1 MPDMLLDVESLAVRY
16 GRIPAVNWVSFS
28 LARNQVLGIVGES
41 GSGKSTLI
49 WALTRLLPEA
59 ADITSGSVWFDGE
72 DLLRLDKEALRALRG
87 TRISYISQDPLSA
100 LTPSLTIGQQM
111 IDILYREPW
120 SYREKRARAI
130 DALDWVS
137 LPDPEERL
145 SMYPYELSGGQRQ
158 RVSIAM
164 ALMLEPDLVLADEPT
179 TALDATLEVEILAL
193 LRRLQEET
201 GCAVVFVTHHLGV
214 VASLCDEVMVMHR
227 GDVKEAGEVARV
239 FSRPSDD
246 YTRRLLR
253 CDPARI
259 EVPTRRLPTMA
270 QAPDAPVAHFAGP
283 CDRVKTEQAPVLEIS
298 DLSVTFRRARGLP
311 AWLGGKPQVIE
322 AVKQVDLTVRRGET
336 LALVG
341 ESGSGKTTIARSVLG
356 LVSPQAGSITLA
368 GRNLVGADAASL
380 RAARARMAMMFQDPT
395 GSLSPRVTLGKQV
408 VEPLVVH
415 GQGERDLRARALEL
429 LGQVGL
435 GPEFA
440 ERYPHQL
447 SGGQARRVG
456 VARALALQPDLI
468 VADEPTA
475 GLDVS
480 IQGDVLN
487 LLNEIQEETGVAI
500 LIITHNMSVVR
511 HSADRVIVLLRGE
524 IVEAGPSAAIF
535 ANPTHP
541 YTRAL
546 IEASQHHLPEQSNEE

>member
-1 MPDMLLDVESLAVRY
+1 MTEKLLEVESLAIRY
-16 GRIPAVNWVSFS
+16 GMIPAVNWVSFS

-59 ADITSGSVWFDGE
+59 ADIVSGSVWFEGR
-72 DLLRLDKEALRALRG
+72 DLLRLEREALRALRG
-87 TRISYISQDPLSA
+87 TRISYISQDPMSA
-100 LTPSLTIGQQM
+100 LAPSLTIGQQM
-111 IDILYREPW
+111 VDILYREPW
-120 SYREKRARAI
+120 SHREKRARAI

-137 LPDPEERL
+137 LPDPEARL
-145 SMYPYELSGGQRQ
+145 DMYPYELSGGQRQ

-179 TALDATLEVEILAL
+179 TALDATLEVEILEL
-193 LRRLQEET
+193 LRRLQQESE
-201 GCAVVFVTHHLGV
+201 CAVVFVTHHLGV

-227 GDVKEAGEVARV
+227 GDVKEFGAVARV
-239 FSRPSDD
+239 FARPEDD

-259 EVPTRRLPTMA
+259 AQPTRRLPTMA
-270 QAPDAPVAHFAGP
+270 QPPDAPVEHHAGP
-283 CDRVKTEQAPVLEIS
+283 ADRVKADETAVLEIR
-298 DLSVTFRRARGLP
+298 DLSVTFRRAGVLP
-311 AWLGGKPQVIE
+311 SWLGGRPRVID
-322 AVKQVDLTVRRGET
+322 AVKQVDLTLHRGET

-368 GRNLVGADAASL
+368 GREIIGADAARL
-380 RAARARMAMMFQDPT
+380 RAARAEMAMMFQDPT
-395 GSLSPRVTLGKQV
+395 GSLSPRVPLGKQV
-408 VEPLVVH
+408 VEPLLIH
-415 GQGERDLRARALEL
+415 RQGGGDLRARALEL
-429 LGQVGL
+429 LAQVGL
-435 GPEFA
+435 GAEFA

-456 VARALALQPDLI
+456 VARALALEPRLI

-480 IQGDVLN
+480 IQGDILN
-487 LLNEIQEETGVAI
+487 LLNEIQERSGVAI

-511 HSADRVIVLLRGE
+511 HCADRMVVLLRGE
-524 IVEAGPSAAIF
+524 IVEAGASADIFSDPS
-535 ANPTHP
+535 HP